1 MKTRLFIAFALL
13 FLTVAT
19 HASRFVKASDQNI
32 SFTGRVLHNNDG
44 SVSFDWTGVYMQ
56 VAFTGRQVSVHISES
71 DTAYYNIFIDGRWKR
86 KIKSSG
92 RDSHEVLLGEQLR
105 SGRHTV
111 CLQRCTEGQYSRT
124 TIFGISVDDKAS
136 LEKVQPKKR
145 FIEVYGDSYTCGF
158 GVETNRAEDPFRL
171 ETENCND
178 AYACLI
184 ARYFN
189 ADYALV
195 AHSGKGLVRNYAQE
209 QQTKE
214 NLLTRHDRLFDD
226 HDTIAYDFKA
236 YKPDLV
242 MVNLGTND
250 YSPGVIPTVQQY
262 VGNYLK
268 LLRSLQ
274 NHYGDVPVLCITPH
288 SASEYLLAA
297 LQVLRDSVAGMA
309 HVHMAQPMPGIIHY
323 GHDLGASWH
332 PNRQGQRKIAMTL
345 IPQVS
350 AITKWEVGS
359 MDALLNYKGDRDWA
373 QIARY
378 NADNERQRAI
388 ADPERVVF
396 LGNSITDFWPRRHAE
411 FWKNHP
417 HFVCRGIS
425 GQTSSQFVTRFREDV
440 INLKPK
446 TVVINAGT
454 NDIAENTG
462 MYDEDVTFGNIV
474 TMVELAQLHGI
485 RVILSSVLPAK
496 RFSWRPAIEPEEK
509 IAHLNA
515 RIRKYAKEHQIPYA
529 DYYSALVSPKDRSLK
544 EGHSVDGVHPN
555 AQGYAVMEKVIL
567 PLLKGFTACSTKSE
581 TIVYSLQITDYE
593 DIRTF

>member
-1 MKTRLFIAFALL
+1 MKKRIFLL
-13 FLTVAT
+13 LLVAA
-19 HASRFVKASDQNI
+19 ASIHVSAATRFVTAADEHV
-32 SFTGRVLHNNDG
+32 SFTGRVLHNSNG

-56 VAFTGRQVSVHISES
+56 VAFTGRLMSVRIAES
-71 DTAYYNIFIDGRWKR
+71 DTAYYNVFIDGCWKQ
-86 KIKSSG
+86 KVKMYG
-92 RDSHEVLLGEQLR
+92 KESHDVLLADGLR
-105 SGRHTV
+105 KGWHTL
-111 CLQRCTEGQYSRT
+111 CLQRCTEGEYSRT
-124 TIFGISVDDKAS
+124 TIDGISIDQKAE
-136 LEKVQPKKR
+136 LKKVEPKKR

-158 GVETNRAEDPFRL
+158 GVESNRAEDPFRL

-178 AYACLI
+178 AYACII

-189 ADYALV
+189 ADYALI
-195 AHSGKGLVRNYAQE
+195 AHSGKGLVRNYGKE
-209 QQTKE
+209 QQTTE

-226 HDTIAYDFKA
+226 HDTLAYDFKA
-236 YKPDLV
+236 YRPDLV
-242 MVNLGTND
+242 MINLGTND
-250 YSPGVIPTVQQY
+250 FSPVALPTVKQY

-268 LLRSLQ
+268 LIRSLQ
-274 NHYGDVPVLCITPH
+274 QHYGEVPVLCITPH

-297 LQVLRDSVAGMA
+297 LQVLRDSVQQFK
-309 HVHMAQPMPGIIHY
+309 HVHMAQPMPNIIHY
-323 GHDLGASWH
+323 GYDLGASWH

-350 AITKWEVGS
+350 AITKWDVGS
-359 MDALLNYKGDRDWA
+359 MDALLNYQGDRDWA

-378 NADNERQRAI
+378 NADNERMKAI
-388 ADPERVVF
+388 EYPDRVVF

-411 FWKNHP
+411 FWQSHP

-462 MYDEDVTFGNIV
+462 MYDEDVTMGNII

-485 RVILSSVLPAK
+485 QVILSSVLPAK
-496 RFSWRPAIEPEEK
+496 RFSWRPAIEPEDK

-515 RIRKYAKEHQIPYA
+515 RIKQYAKEHHLPYA
-529 DYYSALVSPKDRSLK
+529 DYYSALVSRKDRSLK

-555 AQGYAVMEKVIL
+555 AKGYEVMERVIM
-567 PLLKGFTACSTKSE
+567 PLLK
-581 TIVYSLQITDYE
+581 
-593 DIRTF
+593 